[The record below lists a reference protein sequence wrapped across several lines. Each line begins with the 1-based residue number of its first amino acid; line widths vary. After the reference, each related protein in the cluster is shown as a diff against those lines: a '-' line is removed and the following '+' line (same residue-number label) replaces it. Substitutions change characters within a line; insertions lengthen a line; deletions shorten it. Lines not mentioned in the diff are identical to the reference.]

1 MTELTPFSAV
11 DTALNH
17 WEAQEKLCKSQLKL
31 WKEAREALSRADL
44 SRCLK
49 ICKGLEAETPESLLS
64 SLTSL
69 QQWCSDEERQ
79 RPVKFAGQLRQA
91 AEEAGLTCQSLGQ
104 QPPTLRLAPIEV
116 ELDFKAGLARLSY
129 ARLPLGEAPLEVSR
143 ILQER
148 SRLLASLD
156 SEGFD
161 PAEYVARLHLAY
173 RRCLLSQGL
182 KSGDRVEL
190 MDLLPE
196 LAFLS
201 QSDRFRKDPTRE
213 SFRPYGKVRLAYDL
227 SRLRRSG
234 NLEHQGARM
243 TLGTATLGTARHKDR
258 VLFLEEAG
266 QGQYYLTLAFQGGS
280 PR

>member
-1 MTELTPFSAV
+1 ME
-11 DTALNH
+11 TALKH
-17 WEAQEKLCKSQLKL
+17 WESQEKLCKSQLKL
-31 WKEAREALSRADL
+31 WKEAREALNRSDL
-44 SRCLK
+44 ARCLK
-49 ICKGLEAETPESLLS
+49 VCKSLQADTPDSLAA
-64 SLTSL
+64 SLAHL

-79 RPVKFAGQLRQA
+79 RPLKFGGQLKQA
-91 AEEAGLTCQSLGQ
+91 AEEAGLSFHSLGQ
-104 QPPTLRLAPIEV
+104 QPPTFRLAPIEV

-129 ARLPLGEAPLEVSR
+129 ARLPLGEAPLEVTR
-143 ILQER
+143 IVHER
-148 SRLLASLD
+148 ARLLASLE
-156 SEGFD
+156 SEGFE
-161 PAEYVARLHLAY
+161 PSEYLARLHLAY

-182 KSGDRVEL
+182 KPGDRVEL

-234 NLEHQGARM
+234 TLEHQGARL

-266 QGQYYLTLAFQGGS
+266 QGQYYLTLAFQGGA